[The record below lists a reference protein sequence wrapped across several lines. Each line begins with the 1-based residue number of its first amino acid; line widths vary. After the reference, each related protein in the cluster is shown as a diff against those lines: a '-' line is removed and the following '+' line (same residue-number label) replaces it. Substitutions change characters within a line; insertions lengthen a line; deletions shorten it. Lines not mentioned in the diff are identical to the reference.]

1 MADMIR
7 SAPHDI
13 HALRV
18 RALVEC
24 LERHRELP
32 GRVRPVRPELAAD
45 ATLLQ
50 EVLERLC
57 LEHEELAVAEEE
69 LRVQMAMMARWE
81 EERVRERARYR
92 ELLDLLPEATLITD
106 RRGVVREAN
115 VAALRLLATEE
126 RFVASKPLAAL
137 VEAPDIAALHDGLA
151 ELSAERGAER
161 TVRLRLRARRGS
173 GLSVGLRGVLM
184 GDGSRILWTARED
197 VAPPAGDEAGK
208 LARTRRAL
216 GDALAQ
222 LHRERME
229 ASVRERS
236 LREGLAAAQA
246 AMESQACAR
255 SALAGELRGPV
266 DVVVAWSRRLR
277 SDGLTGEERESALAM
292 VERHALAQ
300 AALVDELLD
309 EAGRPDRSSRPRFEL
324 LDVGA
329 LVRDAAAAAAPLAEQ
344 ASVELSCEAPSR
356 SMVLGDSLRL
366 TLVVG
371 NLLSHALRSTPVGG
385 RVTLRCEEVER
396 SPGGRS
402 VRLTVE
408 DSGRGAR
415 AGELDA
421 IFAHLLP
428 HGPGLR
434 SARNPG
440 LGLYLVRQFVEL
452 HAGSVAVETTAPDGG
467 MRYTVTLPTTG
478 CEGALLAAP
487 ASLGAST

>member
-1 MADMIR
+1 MANMIR
-7 SAPHDI
+7 SATPDS
-13 HALRV
+13 HAVRV

-32 GRVRPVRPELAAD
+32 GRLRPVRPEVLGD
-45 ATLLQ
+45 TKLMK
-50 EVLERLC
+50 EMLERLTF
-57 LEHEELAVAEEE
+57 EHEELIVAEEE
-69 LRVQMAMMARWE
+69 LRVQMELMARWE
-81 EERVRERARYR
+81 EEQASERARYR
-92 ELLDLLPEATLITD
+92 ELFDLLPEATVITD

-161 TVRLRLRARRGS
+161 TVRLRSRRGS
-173 GLSVGLRGVLM
+173 GPRVCLRGVLM

-197 VAPPAGDEAGK
+197 AAPVAGDEAGE

-216 GDALAQ
+216 GEALAQ
-222 LHRERME
+222 LHRERSE
-229 ASVRERS
+229 ASGRERS
-236 LREGLAAAQA
+236 LSEALASAQA
-246 AMESQACAR
+246 EVQSQACAKA
-255 SALAGELRGPV
+255 ALAGELRGPV

-277 SDGLTGEERESALAM
+277 SDGLTGEERESALAT

-300 AALVDELLD
+300 SALVDELLAD
-309 EAGRPDRSSRPRFEL
+309 GERPGRSSRPRFESV
-324 LDVGA
+324 DVGA
-329 LVRDAAAAAAPLAEQ
+329 LVRGAVAASAPLAEQ

-356 SMVLGDSLRL
+356 CLVLGDSLRL
-366 TLVVG
+366 MLVVG

-385 RVTLRCEEVER
+385 RVTVRCEGVER

-421 IFAHLLP
+421 IFSHLMP
-428 HGPGLR
+428 HGPGPR

-467 MRYTVTLPTTG
+467 MRYIVTLPTTG
-478 CEGALLAAP
+478 CDGALAATP
-487 ASLGAST
+487 ESLGAST

>member
-1 MADMIR
+1 
-7 SAPHDI
+7 
-13 HALRV
+13 
-18 RALVEC
+18 
-24 LERHRELP
+24 
-32 GRVRPVRPELAAD
+32 
-45 ATLLQ
+45 
-50 EVLERLC
+50 

-92 ELLDLLPEATLITD
+92 ELFDLLPEATLITD

-137 VEAPDIAALHDGLA
+137 VEAPDIAAVHDGLA

-161 TVRLRLRARRGS
+161 TVRLRARRGS
-173 GLSVGLRGVLM
+173 GSGVSVGLRGALM

-197 VAPPAGDEAGK
+197 VAPPAGDEAGEP
-208 LARTRRAL
+208 ARTRRAL

-246 AMESQACAR
+246 AMASQACAR

-309 EAGRPDRSSRPRFEL
+309 EAGRPDRSSRPHFEL

-329 LVRDAAAAAAPLAEQ
+329 LVRDAAAAAPLAEQ

-478 CEGALLAAP
+478 CEGALLVAP